1 MLTTAP
7 SVGFVGPVAL
17 ALMACVELSLSQG
30 AMAMAEPSGIFDWDV
45 GAISLALGMSEDDVR
60 IYFTDG
66 RRVSFILERRIAKAL
81 GGQLASSE
89 GAGFDVLDR
98 GGRKWEVRSLTKGG
112 IYFSPSYMVGSG
124 RRFELQ
130 GFLSKLADIEGYI
143 VSDITAF
150 PSIPYWTV
158 PVDQVREWW
167 DSGQL
172 GTSTKISRDTARALL
187 RQM

>member
-1 MLTTAP
+1 M
-7 SVGFVGPVAL
+7 
-17 ALMACVELSLSQG
+17 
-30 AMAMAEPSGIFDWDV
+30 DV
-45 GAISLALGMSEDDVR
+45 GR
-60 IYFTDG
+60 G
-66 RRVSFILERRIAKAL
+66 RRRAGAAREEQRRLGLCRLLVAGRERRIAYEVL

-98 GGRKWEVRSLTKGG
+98 GGGKWEVRSLTKGG
-112 IYFSPSYMVGSG
+112 IYFCPSYMVGSG

-150 PSIPYWTV
+150 PSIPYWKV

-167 DSGQL
+167 DRGQL

-187 RQM
+187 RRM